1 MTKGYHITSRS
12 YFLCCLY
19 AFKLSSKFKMNANV
33 ACSLCIAH
41 HFHSHTQTIYSLFFF
56 FFFFPSVENSTL
68 VPDQTCSLCLHS
80 TLEISSDFF
89 NLTELDL

>member
-56 FFFFPSVENSTL
+56 FFFSFSGKQHFGPRSNL
-68 VPDQTCSLCLHS
+68 FSLSALHS
-80 TLEISSDFF
+80 
-89 NLTELDL
+89 

>member
-56 FFFFPSVENSTL
+56 FFFLQWKTALWSQIKPVLSVCTPL
-68 VPDQTCSLCLHS
+68 LKFLQIFL
-80 TLEISSDFF
+80 I
-89 NLTELDL
+89 

>member
-56 FFFFPSVENSTL
+56 FLQWKTALWSQIKPVLSVCAPLLKFLQIFF
-68 VPDQTCSLCLHS
+68 
-80 TLEISSDFF
+80 I
-89 NLTELDL
+89 

>member
-56 FFFFPSVENSTL
+56 FFSGKQHFGPRSNLF
-68 VPDQTCSLCLHS
+68 SLSALHS
-80 TLEISSDFF
+80 
-89 NLTELDL
+89 